1 MIYYKEYI
9 PGYVSPTASG
19 SLEIPDG
26 HSCSKHKKEECVIFF
41 IQKLGTRLCYRKLA
55 FSPAFRIRQSAL

>member
-1 MIYYKEYI
+1 MIYYKEYM

-26 HSCSKHKKEECVIFF
+26 HSYSKHKKEECVIFF
-41 IQKLGTRLCYRKLA
+41 IQKLGTRLCYRKLS
-55 FSPAFRIRQSAL
+55 FSPAFRIRHSAL